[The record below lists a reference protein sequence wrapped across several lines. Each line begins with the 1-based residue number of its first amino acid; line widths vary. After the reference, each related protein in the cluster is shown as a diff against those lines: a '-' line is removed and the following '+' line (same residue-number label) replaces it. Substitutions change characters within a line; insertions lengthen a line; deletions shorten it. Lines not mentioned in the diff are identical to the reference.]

1 MYNDN
6 IKYIKLA
13 QECNEEAME
22 ILIKNNSG
30 LIWNIVR
37 RFVGRGYELED
48 LYQIGSIGLIKAIKR
63 FDINLDVQ
71 LSTYAVPYIMGEIKR
86 FIRDDGI
93 IKVSRQTKELSIKI
107 KQIQSEYL
115 NKNGEEISVNK
126 IAEMLNISKE
136 EVAAAIES
144 SSTVN
149 SIYSVEGANEDERM
163 LIEKIS
169 DEKDEYNNLVNK
181 ITLKELIDNLEER
194 IEKVKNS
201 DRLNEYNNN
210 QKNVIDEI
218 LNVYHNKGVIE
229 LENIRLL
236 EVKTFNK
243 FGGLVPIVNLF
254 GGKEKYL
261 NMIRKQ

>member
-93 IKVSRQTKELSIKI
+93 IKVSRQTKELSVKV

-149 SIYSVEGANEDERM
+149 SIYSVEGATEDERM

-194 IEKVKNS
+194 EKKVVLLRFYKEQTQAQVGKILGITQVQVSRIEKKVLDKM
-201 DRLNEYNNN
+201 RL
-210 QKNVIDEI
+210 K
-218 LNVYHNKGVIE
+218 
-229 LENIRLL
+229 LEA
-236 EVKTFNK
+236 V
-243 FGGLVPIVNLF
+243 
-254 GGKEKYL
+254 
-261 NMIRKQ
+261 